1 MLKIW
6 VAPEP
11 LKELNYGFFQKP
23 DSMKATFRNERL
35 INIKLN
41 VSCFLVSVFV
51 PCCALWVE
59 EIRSLSH
66 QRHLTWGKPSA
77 LVSFGWCKLCGSFH
91 CKLENLS
98 KFYRSRDCKVY
109 EPSWCVLTWNTCQKN
124 VELGERILLWI
135 FYLGFDSRSMP
146 VSLQKSIN
154 YDSILNETFR
164 EYFFF
169 LFRSLLTC

>member
-77 LVSFGWCKLCGSFH
+77 LVSDGASFVGHSTASWKIYRNFIAHVTVKFMNLHDVFWPGILVRKMLNWGREFG
-91 CKLENLS
+91 
-98 KFYRSRDCKVY
+98 Y
-109 EPSWCVLTWNTCQKN
+109 EFFISA
-124 VELGERILLWI
+124 
-135 FYLGFDSRSMP
+135 FDSRSMP

-164 EYFFF
+164 EYFFL